1 MKKIIKF
8 NNIPKIINIYDIN
21 RLISIFVK
29 NEGFGI
35 KKIEYNFVS
44 EDRML
49 KLNTKYLKH
58 KTETDIITF
67 DYSKSKKIQAEMHL
81 CFSVIERNA
90 KENMLTTENEM
101 VRVII
106 HGLLHCIGYNDKNNV
121 DRELMRKKED
131 SFLKMFHVKQFNN
144 V

>member
-1 MKKIIKF
+1 M
-8 NNIPKIINIYDIN
+8 Y
-21 RLISIFVK
+21 
-29 NEGFGI
+29 
-35 KKIEYNFVS
+35 
-44 EDRML
+44 
-49 KLNTKYLKH
+49 
-58 KTETDIITF
+58 
-67 DYSKSKKIQAEMHL
+67 L

-90 KENMLTTENEM
+90 KGNMQTTENEM

-106 HGLLHCIGYNDKNNV
+106 HGLLHCMGYNDKNNA